1 MCNGEGN
8 GTGTRSLDKARV
20 AERTSSKMKNWF
32 LYPNDMKNWWG
43 YLITAGLVIVIFS
56 TTFLDII
63 GFYELS
69 RYR

>member
-1 MCNGEGN
+1 
-8 GTGTRSLDKARV
+8 
-20 AERTSSKMKNWF
+20 MKNWF